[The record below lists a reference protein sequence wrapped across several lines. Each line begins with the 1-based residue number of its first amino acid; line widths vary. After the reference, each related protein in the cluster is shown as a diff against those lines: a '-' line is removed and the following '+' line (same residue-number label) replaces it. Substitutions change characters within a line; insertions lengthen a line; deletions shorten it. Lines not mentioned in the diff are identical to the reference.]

1 MGQTLTPSKSGER
14 KNLPPASEW
23 GLETLPRFRTP
34 GQLSRL
40 PSAPLQR
47 LGWCL
52 SIVGEGCLRRAARD
66 DSPAVS
72 MREAPGEAV
81 VSHSSALRAAF
92 GPGEEGRLHTS
103 RPTGAPECWQ
113 EGS

>member
-1 MGQTLTPSKSGER
+1 MLPHAWSAQQTPLGTPAE
-14 KNLPPASEW
+14 A
-23 GLETLPRFRTP
+23 GLV
-34 GQLSRL
+34 
-40 PSAPLQR
+40 
-47 LGWCL
+47 
-52 SIVGEGCLRRAARD
+52 SIVGEGCLRRAAGD

-92 GPGEEGRLHTS
+92 GPGEEGRLRTS